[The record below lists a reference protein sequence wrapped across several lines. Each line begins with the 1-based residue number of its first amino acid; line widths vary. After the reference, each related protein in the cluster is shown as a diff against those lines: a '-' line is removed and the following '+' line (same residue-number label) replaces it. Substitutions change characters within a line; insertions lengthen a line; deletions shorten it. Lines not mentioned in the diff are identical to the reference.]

1 MRVLVKEEPQ
11 IRAKLGAKKSQPR
24 VQVQQIYEMRPLS
37 HVTTRKG
44 LAQVLSEL
52 GWAAKPVQPGRSD
65 ASGMSWKA
73 GAEHQHQSSR
83 PPLVKLRSRCRS
95 R

>member
-73 GAEHQHQSSR
+73 GAEHQH
-83 PPLVKLRSRCRS
+83 
-95 R
+95 